1 MENVLEGQ
9 SREPLLEQYNSFS
22 KRYPNIKFWGLV
34 GDVSKLPPLSDNQES
49 IDPILG
55 YSEKPI
61 FTDNF
66 PDHVT
71 RRAFRENLL
80 PEDREVYERNA
91 LRVNNIIIVFAGME
105 IACIQSPVPEELK
118 RVYLKCI
125 RRFKSPYYY
134 DSLDTE
140 SKIRF
145 ARYLARQCNL
155 FKSLQAHTNV

>member
-1 MENVLEGQ
+1 MESVLEGQ
-9 SREPLLEQYNSFS
+9 SLEPLLEKYNSFS
-22 KRYPNIKFWGLV
+22 ERYPNIKFWGLV

-49 IDPILG
+49 IDTISS
-55 YSEKPI
+55 YSGKPI

-105 IACIQSPVPEELK
+105 IACIQSPVPELE
-118 RVYLKCI
+118 RVYRNCI

-134 DSLDTE
+134 DILDTE
-140 SKIRF
+140 SKIKF
-145 ARYLARQCNL
+145 TKYLARQCNL
-155 FKSLQAHTNV
+155 FKSLQVHTKV